1 MSAENISRRAFVFV
15 VERMNMVRS
24 WFGRLA
30 CLGVLLLATT
40 PVLGDDADAQRLFQE
55 QLATGEF
62 APALAQ
68 AESQPLVATRDLW
81 LEALALSQGRAGA
94 RSASYYTA
102 GGIQDD
108 RARDRTVREVSSTP
122 RGAQGGGVQ
131 PDFQSLIELLTSTIQ
146 PTTWTDVGGQ
156 GAVKEFRGGVVVD
169 TAGMMRRVKQDDS
182 QLAAI
187 RTTAAQVSGNQEVRQ
202 ASKLRKISLPRLE
215 KEIQLRR
222 AAGKNIDDAMHV
234 LAGLQRIEY
243 VLVYPETGD
252 LVLAGPA
259 GDWTLDRE
267 NRLISSDTGRPV
279 VRLEDFVVLLRHMLT
294 AKNTEFGCS
303 IMPTPEALT
312 RTQTF
317 LNESAKKPLSPT
329 RRESWLE
336 DVRKQM
342 GAQTISVDGIEPQ
355 TRVAQVLVEADYRM
369 KLVGIGLEDGTMN
382 VPSYLSMIKVPAGQ
396 APPPLDVLRWWFTMN
411 YDAVSTDSSRHAFQF
426 KGQGVKV
433 LSENELIT
441 ATGGR
446 VQTGKSDELNREFAQ
461 NFTQH
466 FLALAAKYPV
476 YADLQNIFD
485 LALVAALV
493 KSEGLGDQVGW
504 HMTCFTDAK
513 QFPIMLGHTPKT
525 VDTVINHRV
534 INRVHIVAAVSGGVS
549 ADPSQY
555 VRLAAIKAD
564 RNGQLSSELNRSTP
578 AELPRGAWWWD

>member
-1 MSAENISRRAFVFV
+1 VAY
-15 VERMNMVRS
+15 
-24 WFGRLA
+24 
-30 CLGVLLLATT
+30 LLLVVSATCVVAAEAT
-40 PVLGDDADAQRLFQE
+40 DAERLFQE
-55 QLATGEF
+55 QLAAGEF

-68 AESQPLVATRDLW
+68 AENQAPAQRDLW

-94 RSASYYTA
+94 RSASYYTL

-108 RARDRTVREVSSTP
+108 RARDRAIRNVAETP

-131 PDFQSLIELLTSTIQ
+131 PDFQSLIDLLTSTIQ

-169 TAGMMRRVKQDDS
+169 TAGTLRRVKQDDGE
-182 QLAAI
+182 LASV
-187 RTTAAQVSGNQEVRQ
+187 RLGAAQASGNQEVRT

-222 AAGKNIDDAMHV
+222 AAGRRLDDEMHV
-234 LAGLQRIEY
+234 MAGLQRIEY
-243 VLVYPETGD
+243 VLIYPETGD

-267 NRLISSDTGRPV
+267 NRLISTDTGRPV
-279 VRLEDFVVLLRHMLT
+279 VRLEDFVVLLRHMLS

-303 IMPTPEALT
+303 IMPTAEALE
-312 RTQTF
+312 RTQAF

-336 DVRKQM
+336 EVRKQM
-342 GAQTISVDGIEPQ
+342 GPQTISVDGIDPQ
-355 TRVAQVLVEADYRM
+355 TRVAQVIVEADYRM
-369 KLVGIGLEDGTMN
+369 KLVGIGLEDGTLN
-382 VPSYLSMIKVPAGQ
+382 VPSYLSMIKVQPGQ

-411 YDAVSTDSSRHAFQF
+411 YDAMTTDTSRNAFHF
-426 KGQGVKV
+426 KGQGVKL

-446 VQTGKSDELNREFAQ
+446 VQTGKSDLLNREFAQ

-466 FLALAAKYPV
+466 FPALAAKYPV

-493 KSEGLGDQVGW
+493 KSEALADKVNW
-504 HMTCFTDAK
+504 HMTCLTDAK
-513 QFPIMLGHTPKT
+513 QFPVMLGHVPKN

-534 INRVHIVAAVSGGVS
+534 INQKHIVAAVSGGVS
-549 ADPSQY
+549 ADPGQY
-555 VRLAAIKAD
+555 VRVSAMKTD
-564 RNGQLSSELNRSTP
+564 RNGVISSEYNRATP
-578 AELPRGAWWWD
+578 AQLPRGAWWWD